1 MEYQEIEGDGY
12 FSRGLNYGRLPPH
25 RIRASDGGI
34 MTTMITMPFFFTE
47 RESKGWQQ
55 FPQKRGKPKKK
66 NLKKGEAQVSD
77 GSVPVQQVNR
87 SDFAS
92 LSRASTSQRNNTR
105 GCIDWW
111 GCVLRHLP
119 YSIYTTI
126 FLFCIFFFFFFFTPP
141 AGRPPN
147 LNEALNEPRRC
158 MRGFL
163 ILFSFLSPPSL
174 FVSFFLRRNVLLFGA
189 VSSWAA
195 GRNNSS
201 RFRDNDALFI
211 YWKES

>member
-1 MEYQEIEGDGY
+1 MGVLWRRWLRCLFFLLKGSLWGDNS
-12 FSRGLNYGRLPPH
+12 FH
-25 RIRASDGGI
+25 
-34 MTTMITMPFFFTE
+34 
-47 RESKGWQQ
+47 
-55 FPQKRGKPKKK
+55 KRGENRKK

>member
-174 FVSFFLRRNVLLFGA
+174 FFSSF
-189 VSSWAA
+189 
-195 GRNNSS
+195 
-201 RFRDNDALFI
+201 
-211 YWKES
+211 